1 MIRFF
6 WKYRYCNLFI
16 IFLTFV
22 LSVFSLKNLKV
33 FFESERI
40 IELSN
45 VEKDIID
52 KSLDDKNLIL
62 VGLEFSD
69 SLSYESL
76 VLIKSQLK
84 LLDQNKNIQ
93 THQSIFNEKEIIYSS
108 FVPITISLLDIIS
121 EAIYIEPI
129 GAGYSTTDRVAYNTL
144 NYDYIKN
151 IYKFQ
156 FRKKLQNER
165 LQKILFEEK
174 KGIYNI
180 HYSIPIA
187 PSPIEPIVNDYIM
200 MDQYAKGY
208 LKKPVVLEPE
218 KTYYLIINIEG
229 VSMIS
234 DEEGVKKEN
243 LKYFDVEPIN
253 LHIVKG
259 EMQVLNENIS
269 ELELQIIDDVLYLGE
284 INIYEYEDYLNER
297 GLLAASGTTEQIR
310 TLDRVW
316 NNPELVSGGKKTSTA
331 GKPY

>member
-22 LSVFSLKNLKV
+22 FSVFSLKNLKV

-108 FVPITISLLDIIS
+108 FVPITISLLDI
-121 EAIYIEPI
+121 
-129 GAGYSTTDRVAYNTL
+129 STEKKYLQSVEK
-144 NYDYIKN
+144 IKN
-151 IYKFQ
+151 LIVI
-156 FRKKLQNER
+156 L
-165 LQKILFEEK
+165 LLKILK
-174 KGIYNI
+174 IYC
-180 HYSIPIA
+180 
-187 PSPIEPIVNDYIM
+187 
-200 MDQYAKGY
+200 
-208 LKKPVVLEPE
+208 L
-218 KTYYLIINIEG
+218 
-229 VSMIS
+229 
-234 DEEGVKKEN
+234 
-243 LKYFDVEPIN
+243 
-253 LHIVKG
+253 
-259 EMQVLNENIS
+259 
-269 ELELQIIDDVLYLGE
+269 
-284 INIYEYEDYLNER
+284 
-297 GLLAASGTTEQIR
+297 
-310 TLDRVW
+310 
-316 NNPELVSGGKKTSTA
+316 
-331 GKPY
+331 